1 MPEILNFND
10 VLKISGT
17 TKRHLL
23 LGNGFSIA
31 WKPNIFQYGSLIE
44 QADFSSL
51 SADYKTIFGI
61 LKTQDFEQVI
71 KALRDASLLVQVYKT
86 SDPKLSEQL
95 SKDSELLKD
104 ILVKTIASHHPN
116 YPSEIQEKEYH
127 ACKTFLSNFIN
138 GHIFTFNYD
147 LLLYWV
153 LMHGETSKHSIPC
166 DDGFRKAGPEE
177 DYVIWDSYNTQNVYY
192 LHGALHLFDK
202 GAELEK
208 FTWINTGIKLMDQVR
223 SALNENKYPLVVTEG
238 SSEQKLTRIMHSGY
252 LHKGLRSF
260 ESVGGDLFIYGHS
273 LTDNDDHFINLIPSS
288 NINRLFV
295 SIHDPT
301 APNKHN
307 SKFNKLNEL
316 VIIRRQIIKKFKK
329 SKKIELEIYYYDA
342 DSANVWR

>member
-1 MPEILNFND
+1 MPEIINFND
-10 VLKISGT
+10 ALKISGE
-17 TKRHLL
+17 TKKNLL

-44 QADFSSL
+44 RADFSGL

-71 KALRDASLLVQVYKT
+71 KALRDSSLLVQVYKT

-95 SKDSELLKD
+95 KKDSELLKN
-104 ILVKTIASHHPN
+104 ILVKTIANHHPD
-116 YPSEIQEKEYH
+116 YPSEIQEKEYQS
-127 ACKTFLSNFIN
+127 CKSFLSNFIN
-138 GHIFTFNYD
+138 GRIYTLNYD

-153 LMHGETSKHSIPC
+153 LMHGETSKQSIPC
-166 DDGFRKAGPEE
+166 DDGFRKADLEE
-177 DYVIWDSYNTQNVYY
+177 DYVIWESYNTQNIYY

-208 FTWINTGIKLMDQVR
+208 FTWINTGVKLMDQIR
-223 SALNENKYPLVVTEG
+223 SALDENKYPLVVTEG

-260 ESVGGDLFIYGHS
+260 ESIGGDLFIYGHS
-273 LTDNDDHFINLIPSS
+273 LTEHDYHFINLIPSS
-288 NINRLFV
+288 NISRLFV

-301 APNKHN
+301 VPNIHN
-307 SKFNKLNEL
+307 SKFNKINEL
-316 VIIRRQIIKKFKK
+316 VIKRREIMEKNKR
-329 SKKIELEIYYYDA
+329 SKKRELEIYYYDA
-342 DSANVWR
+342 ASANVWR